1 VGDAQPCT
9 GQHPHDPGLVR
20 LNNGQLPGPPGTRGS
35 PRPGGFGCGG
45 TGPPAGRTA

>member
-1 VGDAQPCT
+1 M
-9 GQHPHDPGLVR
+9 R
-20 LNNGQLPGPPGTRGS
+20 LNNGQLPGPGGGCCSTCGAACGAACGA